1 MSMGLTPYVEHESK
15 TYSNLE
21 FSISSSRNKD
31 TPQQQ
36 RNFFK
41 AIIYSSCFQPKL
53 SWPMIDN
60 CYLSCN
66 Q

>member
-1 MSMGLTPYVEHESK
+1 MGLTPYVEYESK

-36 RNFFK
+36 RNFFR
-41 AIIYSSCFQPKL
+41 ASDIFL
-53 SWPMIDN
+53 MF
-60 CYLSCN
+60 LT
-66 Q
+66 